1 MNLATRAASRVAW
14 IGLGGVLLF
23 LTVFALWTAVS
34 THSATGRVRHERAL
48 SSAFTDARYAVEA
61 EESLERKYRLAPGRE
76 VRGQFDAAA
85 KSLVGALDRARRRGD
100 AQDRATVAQ
109 ALADQRRY
117 MEALEGMF
125 AAVEGGDRQHALAV
139 GGARVERML
148 SRLEDEVDAAA
159 KAHDAEAAARLRDLD
174 RSQNRALIATPIAL
188 GVGLLLLGAF
198 GGILMAYR
206 RRSDEAT
213 RAELSRLERAALTDS
228 LTGLRNHRA
237 FQEDIARESKRS
249 DRHETSLSLVMFDVD
264 GLKRINDTRG
274 HEAGDE
280 HLMAVA
286 VCLRE
291 TARDSDAVY
300 RVGGDEFA
308 VILAHENA
316 WGAFGFAQRLREKLG
331 LAAAAR
337 PITVTAGIA
346 QAEGQLG
353 EETLVRRADLAL
365 IEAKRS
371 HRAALIYTQGIE
383 PGVVERDEEAHQHHL
398 QTLATA
404 LARAVDAKD
413 SSTRSHC
420 ETVSELCS
428 QIATELGLDDQ
439 RIAKLRL
446 AGLLHDVGKIGVPD
460 AILKKPA
467 RLTDEEFEIMKT
479 HSTLGHRIVGGT
491 ELEEE
496 AGWIL
501 HHHERVDGGGY
512 PVGLSADQIPLES
525 RIILVADAFEAITAD
540 RIYRRGRPES
550 EALAELERHA
560 GTQFDPTCVTA
571 LTRALGHDA
580 PIVKDHQPVA
590 QASA

>member
-34 THSATGRVRHERAL
+34 THSATRQVRHERAL
-48 SSAFTDARYAVEA
+48 SRAFTDARYAVEV
-61 EESLERKYRLAPGRE
+61 EQSLERKYRLAPARAVRE
-76 VRGQFDAAA
+76 QFGAAA
-85 KSLVGALDRARRRGD
+85 TSLVGALDRARRRGN
-100 AQDRATVAQ
+100 AKDRATVAQ
-109 ALADQRRY
+109 ALADHRSYLR
-117 MEALEGMF
+117 ALQGMF
-125 AAVEGGDRQHALAV
+125 AAPEEGGDRQHALAV

-148 SRLEDEVDAAA
+148 SRVKDEVDAAA
-159 KAHDAEAAARLRDLD
+159 KAHDAEAAARLRNLD
-174 RSQNRALIATPIAL
+174 RSQNRVLIATPISL

-198 GGILMAYR
+198 GGILMVYR
-206 RRSDEAT
+206 RRSEEAT
-213 RAELSRLERAALTDS
+213 RAELSRLERSALTDS

-237 FQEDIARESKRS
+237 FQEDIARESKRR

-291 TARDSDAVY
+291 TGRDSDAVY

-316 WGAFGFAQRLREKLG
+316 WGAFGFAQRVREKLG
-331 LAAAAR
+331 LTAAAR

-501 HHHERVDGGGY
+501 HHHERVDGSGY

-580 PIVKDHQPVA
+580 PIVKDHQPA
-590 QASA
+590 